1 MSRQN
6 LSEEAQFS
14 KGSGPVTSVTHA
26 FCQVKG
32 SETDSLCL
40 SLSVAVVSSN
50 ATGSVFC
57 SEWMLKSFQ
66 CCSPEPMQLQAKETL
81 VMWKRY
87 KKLSKIPYK

>member
-1 MSRQN
+1 MQRAIGMILSQNFQLLECLYFTLLMSRQN

-57 SEWMLKSFQ
+57 SE
-66 CCSPEPMQLQAKETL
+66 
-81 VMWKRY
+81 
-87 KKLSKIPYK
+87 